1 MTVFLLI
8 LKIIGIVLC
17 VILGILAVIL
27 FVPICYELD
36 ADIDAMEYKA
46 RVHWLGKLI
55 RFEFRWKEKAHAVL
69 KILWIV
75 IDFTDPE
82 AVAARKRKKEEKARK
97 KLIKAQKKAEKER
110 EKQVRKE
117 KKGNRKKKA
126 DLEVRA
132 QQRAEF
138 HRQQEESK
146 DESAGRNS
154 GQTES
159 HAEQANR
166 DSEPKCS
173 EAAKTMSEFSAAP
186 EQQTCNKKLT
196 SGVQS
201 SSTDENKYTAQD
213 QKSETIAGNE
223 ETSKEKSGKDETV
236 GEKASAKEKF
246 YSIREKAGSIT
257 DKIKTAISVIQF
269 LREQEL
275 IGAVWVK
282 LQIFLLHIRPRV
294 LQGHLKFG
302 LSNPADT
309 GQILG
314 GIAMIPFL
322 YQTELQIEP
331 DFEADRNYIQGKI
344 YSRGH
349 MCCIHL
355 VILIVR
361 LIRDKRIR
369 DVIHAFREKK

>member
-1 MTVFLLI
+1 MHSREQ
-8 LKIIGIVLC
+8 G
-17 VILGILAVIL
+17 
-27 FVPICYELD
+27 
-36 ADIDAMEYKA
+36 
-46 RVHWLGKLI
+46 
-55 RFEFRWKEKAHAVL
+55 
-69 KILWIV
+69 
-75 IDFTDPE
+75 E
-82 AVAARKRKKEEKARK
+82 A
-97 KLIKAQKKAEKER
+97 
-110 EKQVRKE
+110 
-117 KKGNRKKKA
+117 
-126 DLEVRA
+126 
-132 QQRAEF
+132 
-138 HRQQEESK
+138 K
-146 DESAGRNS
+146 DESIDRNS

-173 EAAKTMSEFSAAP
+173 EAVKTMSEFSTVP

-223 ETSKEKSGKDETV
+223 ETSKEKAEKDETT
-236 GEKASAKEKF
+236 GEKASVKEKF
-246 YSIREKAGSIT
+246 NSIREKTGSIT

-275 IGAVWVK
+275 IGAVWGK

-331 DFEADRNYIQGKI
+331 DFEVDRNYIQGKI

-355 VILIVR
+355 VILIIR